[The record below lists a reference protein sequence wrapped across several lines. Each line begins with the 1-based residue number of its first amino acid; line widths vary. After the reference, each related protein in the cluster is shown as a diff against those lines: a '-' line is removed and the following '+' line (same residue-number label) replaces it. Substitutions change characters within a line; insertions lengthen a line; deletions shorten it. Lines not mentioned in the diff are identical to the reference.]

1 MHQQISRKILIYL
14 FIFIILTSI
23 NNFKYLDLKLFKI
36 DQINIS
42 GLNNLENINIY
53 NDIKDYKKRNI
64 FFLNNFN
71 FSKKIY
77 SNELVQKFE
86 IFKKYPSTL
95 DVNLTKTNFLGITK
109 IDGIDYIIGSNGKF
123 IKKNNTLIDLHFVF
137 GKIKI
142 DDLLILKEI
151 LNKSNFELGEI
162 DSFYYFKSN
171 RWDIKTKKGLII
183 RLPSQLDPNVLNK
196 INQIINDVAFRNIKT
211 IDLRQNNQ
219 IITYES
225 KF

>member
-1 MHQQISRKILIYL
+1 MHQQISRKILVYL

-42 GLNNLENINIY
+42 GLNNEENISIHDN
-53 NDIKDYKKRNI
+53 IKDYKKKNI
-64 FFLNNFN
+64 FFLDNFDL
-71 FSKKIY
+71 SKKIY

-86 IFKKYPSTL
+86 VFKKYPSTL
-95 DVNLTKTNFLGITK
+95 DVNLVKTNFLGITK
-109 IDGIDYIIGSNGKF
+109 IDGIDYLIGSNGKF
-123 IKKNNTLIDLHFVF
+123 IKKNITLIDLPFVF

-142 DDLLILKEI
+142 IDFLILKEI
-151 LNKSNFELGEI
+151 LNKSNFELSEI

-171 RWDIKTKKGLII
+171 GWDIKTKKGLII

-196 INQIINDVAFRNIKT
+196 INQIINDGTFKNIKT

-219 IITYES
+219 IITYE
-225 KF
+225 